1 MRSRMAERKR
11 ERECGSG
18 GAERRSYQRSR
29 THVARARGVHGES
42 SELRLLQWLARL
54 RANRTIGRFL
64 LLPTCREISGRF
76 FFSIDKTNFPRR
88 YFSSLSFLPNSN
100 GDGVIRS
107 KLFLILDALFN
118 DLSWSVPWSE
128 KSKS

>member
-1 MRSRMAERKR
+1 MRVEWRSRNLEEEPGSTEPARKYINIRGCVPGWRRERER

-64 LLPTCREISGRF
+64 LL
-76 FFSIDKTNFPRR
+76 
-88 YFSSLSFLPNSN
+88 LSCSN
-100 GDGVIRS
+100 VSRNIGS
-107 KLFLILDALFN
+107 LFLLDQ
-118 DLSWSVPWSE
+118 
-128 KSKS
+128 